1 MGKWTN
7 WQMGKILLVA
17 LLLALL
23 ALLSACGG
31 EETPQV
37 IIVTATPEAQHVVSL
52 GNASPTP
59 AVMVVTAT
67 PSPQVIV
74 VTATSTP
81 EVIVVTAT
89 PSEPTISPEQIATAQ
104 AVLTAQASQLTAVAT
119 PPTDTPVPPTDT
131 PAPTAVQATAA
142 PTATKKPETS
152 LASYGLIYSNFSG
165 GSEADATHYSV
176 WVVRGDG
183 SSATKILD
191 SATMPAYSPNG
202 QKIAYY
208 KAWEGIA
215 VYDLNKKVTT
225 VPVPRNWAEFASFS
239 PDGKQLVFH
248 EWVGSWYSADVSLY
262 VVNVD
267 GSGLYKVTPGE
278 RPVWSPKGD
287 LIAYDTCQ
295 GTACGIFVVKPNGQG
310 VRQVTSD
317 AGGNASWSP
326 DGKKIAYCSSVDGDS
341 EIWIV
346 NLDGSGRKQLTKNKG
361 NDTNPAWSPDGS
373 YIFYLSDQDGT
384 AWALR
389 VMRPDG
395 SDIKTLRKVGTAPR
409 WQFARMW
416 AGWW

>member
-1 MGKWTN
+1 MGNKHRSSVA
-7 WQMGKILLVA
+7 ILA

-31 EETPQV
+31 EKTPQV
-37 IIVTATPEAQHVVSL
+37 IIVTATPEAQHQVSI
-52 GNASPTP
+52 GNASP
-59 AVMVVTAT
+59 
-67 PSPQVIV
+67 
-74 VTATSTP
+74 TP

-89 PSEPTISPEQIATAQ
+89 PSPEVIVVTATPSPEVIVVTATPSQPTLSPDDIATAQ
-104 AVLTAQASQLTAVAT
+104 TILTAQAANLTATAAV
-119 PPTDTPVPPTDT
+119 PPTETPAPPTDT

-152 LASYGLIYSNFSG
+152 LASYGLIYSNFAG
-165 GSEADATHYSV
+165 GSESDATHYSV

-183 SSATKILD
+183 TGATKILD
-191 SATMPAYSPNG
+191 TATMPAYSPNG

-215 VYDLNKKVTT
+215 VYDLNKKTT
-225 VPVPRNWAEFASFS
+225 TLPVPRNWAEFASFS

-278 RPVWSPKGD
+278 RPVWSPRGD
-287 LIAYDTCQ
+287 LIAYDSCQ
-295 GTACGIFVVKPNGQG
+295 GNNCGIFVVKPNGQG

-326 DGKKIAYCSSVDGDS
+326 DGKKIAYCSSADGDS

-346 NLDGSGRKQLTKNKG
+346 NLDGSGIKQLTKNKG
-361 NDTNPAWSPDGS
+361 NDTNPAFSPDGS

>member
-1 MGKWTN
+1 MGKSAN
-7 WQMGKILLVA
+7 WHAGRFAVLLFLVLALLVA
-17 LLLALL
+17 
-23 ALLSACGG
+23 CDGK
-31 EETPQV
+31 T
-37 IIVTATPEAQHVVSL
+37 T
-52 GNASPTP
+52 
-59 AVMVVTAT
+59 
-67 PSPQVIV
+67 PQVIV
-74 VTATSTP
+74 VTATPTP
-81 EVIVVTAT
+81 EQIVVVVTAT
-89 PSEPTISPEQIATAQ
+89 PSPVVIIVTATPMPEPVIVATATPSQPTLSPEEIATAQ
-104 AVLTAQASQLTAVAT
+104 TLLTAQAANLTATAVV
-119 PPTDTPVPPTDT
+119 PPTETPAPPTDT
-131 PAPTAVQATAA
+131 PAPTVEQATAA
-142 PTATKKPETS
+142 PTATKPPVVS
-152 LASYGLIYSNFSG
+152 LAAYGLIYSSFSG
-165 GSEADATHYSV
+165 GSESDANHYSV

-183 SSATKILD
+183 SSATKIID
-191 SATMPAYSPNG
+191 TATMPAYSPNG

-215 VYDLNKKVTT
+215 VYDLNKKTT
-225 VPVPRNWAEFASFS
+225 TMAVPRNWAEFASFS

-262 VVNVD
+262 IVNVD
-267 GSGLYKVTPGE
+267 GSGLRKVTPGE

-317 AGGNASWSP
+317 AGGNAAWSP
-326 DGKKIAYCSSVDGDS
+326 DGKKIAYCSSADGDS
-341 EIWIV
+341 EIWMV
-346 NLDGSGRKQLTKNKG
+346 NLDGSGVKQLTKNKG
-361 NDTNPAWSPDGS
+361 NDTNPAFSPDGN

-389 VMRPDG
+389 VMRADG